1 MKNKSNVITNIVV
14 ILFIVLGAI
23 GFTLVISEYSDVVD
37 NDIASRNYLQ
47 QNSIKLHEL
56 ETDLC
61 ITINLGRNAD
71 STDNAEAI
79 ESYVEKINSSMSEC
93 KELMKKYEAIKRN
106 GDEEKQYQLRAG
118 RFLPDPDLCGAGHE
132 RAGHAVADEQPQRY
146 PPERKKR
153 ESDRGGVRPAGA
165 GGRHRARRRG
175 VRGLRAD

>member
-106 GDEEKQYQLRAG
+106 GDEEKQYHIESFDASRIG
-118 RFLPDPDLCGAGHE
+118 RC
-132 RAGHAVADEQPQRY
+132 Y
-146 PPERKKR
+146 PLLDV
-153 ESDRGGVRPAGA
+153 SW
-165 GGRHRARRRG
+165 
-175 VRGLRAD
+175 